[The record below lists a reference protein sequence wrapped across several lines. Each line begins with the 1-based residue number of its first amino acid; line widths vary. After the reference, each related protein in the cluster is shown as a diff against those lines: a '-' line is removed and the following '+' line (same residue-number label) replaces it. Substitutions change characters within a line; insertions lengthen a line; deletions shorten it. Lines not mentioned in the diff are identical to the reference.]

1 METLDIKE
9 RFIELSAKGYIFD
22 RISKE
27 LGKAK
32 QTLVDWSKDL
42 QEVIAQRR
50 ALELEALYEAYSLLK
65 EEKIKRYGAILGKMT
80 EELQQRDFT
89 KVPTSRLLELYLMYF
104 ERLREE
110 VVEPNFMSSQEI
122 LEDQQDREILEEA
135 TAPALNHRRRL
146 KAG

>member
-9 RFIELSAKGYIFD
+9 RFIELRAKGYSFD

-42 QEVIAQRR
+42 QEVITQRR
-50 ALELEALYEAYSLLK
+50 ALELESLYEAYSLLK
-65 EEKIKRYGAILGKMT
+65 EEKIKRYGAILNKIT
-80 EELQQRDFT
+80 EELQQRDFA
-89 KVPTSRLLELYLMYF
+89 KVPTGRLLELYLMYF

-122 LEDQQDREILEEA
+122 LEDQQDREILETV
-135 TAPALNHRRRL
+135 TAPDRRRL

>member
-9 RFIELSAKGYIFD
+9 RFIELRAKGYSFD

-42 QEVIAQRR
+42 QEVITQRR
-50 ALELEALYEAYSLLK
+50 ALELESLYEAYSLLK
-65 EEKIKRYGAILGKMT
+65 EEKIKRYGAILNKIT

-89 KVPTSRLLELYLMYF
+89 KVPTGRLLELYLMYF

-122 LEDQQDREILEEA
+122 LEDQQDREILETA
-135 TAPALNHRRRL
+135 TAPDRRRL